1 VNGPRTKGDTELA
14 WQAIKRAITA
24 KVNYEA
30 QEWRA
35 RQLNTQLDEAWKIFK
50 ASLDKDILLGP
61 GKDKFASLP
70 AVSDPVDAATGES
83 FTHGS

>member
-1 VNGPRTKGDTELA
+1 MNGPRTKGEQELA

-35 RQLNTQLDEAWKIFK
+35 RQLNVQLDEAWKIFK
-50 ASLDKDILLGP
+50 DGLDRDVILGP
-61 GKDKFASLP
+61 GKDAFKELP
-70 AVSDPVDAATGES
+70 AVGATDGV
-83 FTHGS
+83 

>member
-50 ASLDKDILLGP
+50 ASLDKDLLLGP
-61 GKDKFASLP
+61 GKDAFKELP
-70 AVSDPVDAATGES
+70 AVTES
-83 FTHGS
+83 TDGA